1 MWVIRRICH
10 DIKRLTAN
18 NTPLKISMNCSALN
32 INNDKFIPD
41 ALQILEEEGIDKKWF
56 CFELAESVLYEHRH
70 KAPVFLSKLNQSGIK
85 LIIDD
90 FGSSGSSLLWLKT
103 LPIIELKLDRCLLLD
118 SRNPHDA
125 EIVAALIAMSHKLG
139 WQVTAKG
146 VELKEQIAL
155 LTKEQCDYA
164 QGYAFGKPIRFEDI
178 LHNL

>member
-1 MWVIRRICH
+1 M
-10 DIKRLTAN
+10 
-18 NTPLKISMNCSALN
+18 
-32 INNDKFIPD
+32 
-41 ALQILEEEGIDKKWF
+41 
-56 CFELAESVLYEHRH
+56 
-70 KAPVFLSKLNQSGIK
+70 KLNHSGIK

-118 SRNPHDA
+118 STNPHDA

-155 LTKEQCDYA
+155 LTQEQCDYA
-164 QGYAFGKPIRFEDI
+164 QGYAFGKPIYFEDI
-178 LHNL
+178 IKCL